1 MQNKTLIKD
10 KEYWGERPL
19 YTLHDACLE
28 NVSIHTGESAIKESG
43 NIEARD
49 CTFDGK
55 YVFWECNGFRVERS
69 LFKPGARSS
78 LWYSNDVFMTDC
90 QVDAPKMFRRM
101 KGIQFTCVTERVN
114 LAE

>member
-1 MQNKTLIKD
+1 MQNKTFIKD

-55 YVFWECNGFRVERS
+55 YVFWECNGFRVEHS

-90 QVDAPKMFRRM
+90 QADAP
-101 KGIQFTCVTERVN
+101 
-114 LAE
+114 

>member
-43 NIEARD
+43 NIEAATVLSTESMYSGNAMVSAWNTACSSREHA
-49 CTFDGK
+49 
-55 YVFWECNGFRVERS
+55 VRS
-69 LFKPGARSS
+69 GTAMMCL
-78 LWYSNDVFMTDC
+78 
-90 QVDAPKMFRRM
+90 
-101 KGIQFTCVTERVN
+101 
-114 LAE
+114 